1 MPEDPDYNPSEEIET
16 KFSGNS
22 INKIDI
28 YKFINKNRIA
38 FLIALVGLILTG
50 FGAFLY
56 LNTDIF
62 ERDKIE
68 VLSGPPETEGVVQE
82 LVVEIA
88 GAVEKPGVYK
98 LANGSRIEDLL
109 ILCGGL
115 SATADRNWVE
125 KYLNRASK
133 LVDSQKVYILSVE
146 ETSNLTQDKQTVV
159 TSAKSESG
167 YQTVSPVLG
176 VADGLFVNL
185 NTATFE
191 ELDKLPG
198 IGQVYGRK
206 IIEQRPYSNIGD
218 LLSRG
223 IIPSN
228 TYEKIKDRISVY

>member
-1 MPEDPDYNPSEEIET
+1 MPKDPENEHPEEIDT
-16 KFSGNS
+16 KLSEYS
-22 INKIDI
+22 DSSKIM
-28 YKFINKNRIA
+28 KLINKNRIPL
-38 FLIALVGLILTG
+38 LIALLGIILTG

-62 ERDKIE
+62 KSDKIE
-68 VLSGPPETEGVVQE
+68 IISGPSEAVGTTSEII
-82 LVVEIA
+82 VEIA

-98 LANGSRIEDLL
+98 LTEGSRVEDLL
-109 ILCGGL
+109 ITCGGL
-115 SATADRNWVE
+115 SASADRNWVE

-133 LVDSQKVYILSVE
+133 LVDSQKVYILSVD
-146 ETSNLTQDKQTVV
+146 ETSSLVEDKQTAV

-176 VADGLFVNL
+176 VANGLFVNL

-191 ELDKLPG
+191 ELDNLPG